1 MVEPMNNNTIRPELL
16 APAGDFE
23 KLAMCVHYGA
33 DAVYLAGKEF
43 GMRAASGNFDRE
55 EMAQAVS
62 YCHDR
67 GVKVYVTCNT
77 LPREGELE
85 RLPEYLAQLQDR
97 NADGL
102 IIADLG
108 VFSLARRYAPKVP
121 IHVSTQLGV
130 VNSAATNA
138 LYDMGA
144 SRVVLAREL
153 PMEEIRALRGHI
165 PGDMEIEA
173 FVHGAMCVSFS
184 GRCLLSNYLTG
195 KRDAN
200 RGECAQPC
208 RWKYAL
214 MEEKR
219 PGEYFPIGEDGGSYI
234 LNSRD
239 MCMIEHIPD
248 LLEAGVTSFKIEG
261 RMKSAYYA
269 AAVTNAYRHAIDD
282 VLAGREVSP
291 VWVRETENL
300 SHRPYS
306 TGFYYGQPGQYPS
319 DSAYFSG
326 AEICAVV
333 EQCGED
339 GMARLTQRNKF
350 STGDRLELLTADAPP
365 IPFTA
370 AGMRLPDGTAID
382 STPRAMMEFSMPLP
396 AVCPPLSILRR
407 VKDETCQVRK

>member
-1 MVEPMNNNTIRPELL
+1 MEQNKQIRPELL

-43 GMRAASGNFDRE
+43 GMRAASGNFDPE
-55 EMAQAVS
+55 ELLQAIQ
-62 YCHDR
+62 YCHER

-77 LPREGELE
+77 LPREDELK
-85 RLPEYLAQLQDR
+85 RLPAHLEQVQSAG
-97 NADGL
+97 ADGL

-108 VFSLARRYAPKVP
+108 VFALARQYAPKVP
-121 IHVSTQLGV
+121 VHVSTQLGV
-130 VNSAATNA
+130 VNSATANV

-144 SRVVLAREL
+144 TRVVLAREL
-153 PMEEIRALRGHI
+153 SMAEIRELRGNI
-165 PGDMEIEA
+165 PADMEIEA

-184 GRCLLSNYLTG
+184 GRCLLSNYFTG
-195 KRDAN
+195 RRDAN

-208 RWKYAL
+208 RCKYAL

-219 PGEYFPIGEDGGSYI
+219 PGEYFPIGEDGGTYI

-239 MCMIEHIPD
+239 MCMIEHIPE
-248 LLEAGVTSFKIEG
+248 LREAGVTSFKIEG

-282 VLAGREVSP
+282 VLEGREVSEL
-291 VWVRETENL
+291 WIEETEKL

-306 TGFYYGQPGQYPS
+306 TGFYYGQPGQYTQ

-333 EQCGED
+333 EACGPD
-339 GMARLTQRNKF
+339 GIARLTQRNKF
-350 STGDRLELLTADAPP
+350 CRGDRLELLTSDGPP
-365 IPFTA
+365 LSFIA
-370 AGMRLPDGTAID
+370 VGMREMDGTAID
-382 STPRAMMEFSMPLP
+382 ATPRAMMEFTMPLP
-396 AVCPPLSILRR
+396 KICGPLSILRR
-407 VKDETCQVRK
+407 VKGETERVRK